1 MNTQIFNNWQEAIT
15 HLYRKLESIERAIQS
30 YAANIQDAHFR
41 ISSVWNNVIQAEE
54 AIEKIEDSL
63 LMRNLQAKEWLN
75 IKELCDYLPDKPA
88 MATVYGWVG
97 HKQIP
102 FRKSGKKLRFL
113 RSEIDKWL
121 LNGNVE
127 KV

>member
-1 MNTQIFNNWQEAIT
+1 MNKTFNNWQEAIT
-15 HLYRKLESIERAIQS
+15 HLYRYLKSIEDSIQIN
-30 YAANIQDAHFR
+30 AANINDAHLR
-41 ISSVWNNVIQAEE
+41 MSSVWNNVREAEE

-75 IKELCDYLPDKPA
+75 IKELCEYLPDKPA
-88 MATVYGWVG
+88 IATVYGWVG

-121 LNGNVE
+121 LNGNEE

>member
-1 MNTQIFNNWQEAIT
+1 MNTQKTINTWQEAMT
-15 HLYRKLESIERAIQS
+15 YLCERLENIELVVQINKADTNLCINSLRNTVNEI
-30 YAANIQDAHFR
+30 D
-41 ISSVWNNVIQAEE
+41 E
-54 AIEKIEDSL
+54 AVCKIEDSL
-63 LMRNLQAKEWLN
+63 IMSELQEKEWLT
-75 IKELCDYLPDKPA
+75 IKELCEYLPDKPA
-88 MATVYGWVG
+88 IATVYGWVG

-121 LNGNVE
+121 LNGNEE

>member
-1 MNTQIFNNWQEAIT
+1 MNTQQAPQQQTFQTIEEYINYLLEKT
-15 HLYRKLESIERAIQS
+15 HDLNCRVIRLELINELNRSKLSQKVS
-30 YAANIQDAHFR
+30 Q
-41 ISSVWNNVIQAEE
+41 Q
-54 AIEKIEDSL
+54 
-63 LMRNLQAKEWLN
+63 MPTGEWLN

-121 LNGNVE
+121 LNGNAE
-127 KV
+127 KL